1 MSTCDRREKVW
12 RSCGERYAAIIQQ
25 DWFGGGSVT
34 FWGGTPMEESTDFYK
49 QFNKVRKVH
58 NGHQGC
64 GTAST
69 TASQQEG

>member
-12 RSCGERYAAIIQQ
+12 RSRGERYAAIIQQ
-25 DWFGGGSVT
+25 DWFVT
-34 FWGGTPMEESTDFYK
+34 FWGGTPMEGSTDFYK
-49 QFNKVRKVH
+49 QFNKVIKVH
-58 NGHQGC
+58 NRHQGC